1 MLIQEK
7 ISGSD
12 TLLKL
17 SIAIDEDLKA
27 LHPQLRGRQLP
38 RDPRGRAR
46 RPRVLP
52 KGSPS
57 WSGARGAGLTDK
69 AKVYFLRF

>member
-17 SIAIDEDLKA
+17 SIAIDEGLKA

-38 RDPRGRAR
+38 RDPRGGAR
-46 RPRVLP
+46 RP
-52 KGSPS
+52 
-57 WSGARGAGLTDK
+57 
-69 AKVYFLRF
+69 

>member
-1 MLIQEK
+1 MLIQAK

-38 RDPRGRAR
+38 RDPRGGAR
-46 RPRVLP
+46 RP
-52 KGSPS
+52 
-57 WSGARGAGLTDK
+57 
-69 AKVYFLRF
+69 

>member
-17 SIAIDEDLKA
+17 YIAILRSVPSKWRQARDEGSRSRSA
-27 LHPQLRGRQLP
+27 SW
-38 RDPRGRAR
+38 RDFERTDRAQ
-46 RPRVLP
+46 
-52 KGSPS
+52 
-57 WSGARGAGLTDK
+57 
-69 AKVYFLRF
+69 

>member
-17 SIAIDEDLKA
+17 SLAIDEDFKA

-38 RDPRGRAR
+38 PDPRGGAR
-46 RPRVLP
+46 RP
-52 KGSPS
+52 
-57 WSGARGAGLTDK
+57 
-69 AKVYFLRF
+69 